1 MNAPAMYMVSRETV
15 VSLFSILDPEGVKLR
30 KRKRRRHRKYYAKGP
45 IIICGMSIRRTD

>member
-15 VSLFSILDPEGVKLR
+15 VSIFSILDPEGVKLR
-30 KRKRRRHRKYYAKGP
+30 KRKRRRKYYAKGP